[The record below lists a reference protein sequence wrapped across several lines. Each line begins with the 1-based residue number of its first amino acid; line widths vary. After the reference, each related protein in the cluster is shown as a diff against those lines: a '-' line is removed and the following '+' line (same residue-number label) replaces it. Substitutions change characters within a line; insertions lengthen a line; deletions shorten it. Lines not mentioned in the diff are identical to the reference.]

1 MMSAYLLPI
10 ALLVLL
16 AAAFAVSVLWQKSR
30 GIAVAL
36 AVVLPLAAA
45 VGLYRWR
52 AAPPPAPAA
61 EAPVAA
67 APQAPAPAPRPIPAP
82 ASTPGGPGE
91 VPAPNSPEVEKLVA
105 DLEAKLKADPDQWQ
119 GWALLGRVRMEQGRF
134 ADASEALARSHA
146 LVPDNDLVG
155 VAYAE
160 ALLRASPDQRFP
172 PEAVALLER
181 AAHASP
187 PDDKAVFFLG
197 MHKMMSGAPG
207 EAADLWE
214 SMLPRVGPEAVA
226 ALKPQI
232 AAARAAAAGAAAPAR
247 P

>member
-1 MMSAYLLPI
+1 MSTYLLPI

-30 GIAVAL
+30 GIAIAL

-52 AAPPPAPAA
+52 AAPV
-61 EAPVAA
+61 PVA
-67 APQAPAPAPRPIPAP
+67 QAPATVAEPAAPAPE
-82 ASTPGGPGE
+82 STPADAGA

-105 DLEAKLKADPDQWQ
+105 DLEAKLKANPDQWQ
-119 GWALLGRVRMEQGRF
+119 GWALLGRVRLEQGRF
-134 ADASEALARSHA
+134 VDARDALAKAHA

-172 PEAVALLER
+172 AQAVALLER
-181 AAHASP
+181 AAKADP
-187 PDDKAVFFLG
+187 PDNKAVFFLG
-197 MHKMMSGAPG
+197 MHKMISGKPG

-214 SMLPRVGPEAVA
+214 SMLPRLDPTAVE

-232 AAARAAAAGAAAPAR
+232 AAARAAAAGAAAPAPVR

>member
-1 MMSAYLLPI
+1 MSTYLLPI

-30 GIAVAL
+30 GLAVAL

-45 VGLYRWR
+45 AGLYTWR
-52 AAPPPAPAA
+52 PAPPPAVADAPATAPA
-61 EAPVAA
+61 ETP
-67 APQAPAPAPRPIPAP
+67 APAPAPAP
-82 ASTPGGPGE
+82 ATPADTGA

-105 DLEAKLKADPDQWQ
+105 DLEAKLQANPDQWQ

-134 ADASEALARSHA
+134 ADAREALSQAHA

-160 ALLRASPDQRFP
+160 ALMRASSDQRFP
-172 PEAVALLER
+172 PEAVALLEH
-181 AAHASP
+181 AAKADP
-187 PDDKAVFFLG
+187 PDNKAVFFLG
-197 MHKMMSGAPG
+197 MHKMISGQPG

-214 SMLPRVGPEAVA
+214 SMLPRLDAAAVE

-232 AAARAAAAGAAAPAR
+232 AAARAAAAGAAPPAPAR